1 MGVAEVANLWRTS
14 LSLPSV
20 VLELKSG
27 PELRLGQKGKVVMEM
42 LLLQQN
48 QQYVTFDPIF

>member
-48 QQYVTFDPIF
+48 QQYFTFDPIF